1 MRKIPRTIPMFFLA
15 FGLVALGAH
24 AFAAVLASPFPPIS
38 AAQALANQGQT
49 VTVEGVASIHQD
61 SRLGS
66 YFDLDGKWPATHFSA
81 YIPDGNEH
89 VFPPFPALWA
99 MWWTSLAPSGCAGAS
114 PPSSSPTLRS
124 CESSGSRH

>member
-38 AAQALANQGQT
+38 AGQALANQGQT

-66 YFDLDGKWPATHFSA
+66 YIDLDGKWPATHFSA
-81 YIPDGNEH
+81 YIPDGSEH
-89 VFPPFPALWA
+89 VFPPLP
-99 MWWTSLAPSGCAGAS
+99 SLVGHVVDITGTIGARRGIATIVITDAS
-114 PPSSSPTLRS
+114 QLRVV
-124 CESSGSRH
+124 R

>member
-1 MRKIPRTIPMFFLA
+1 MKKLPRTIPMFFLA
-15 FGLVALGAH
+15 FGLVALAAH
-24 AFAAVLASPFPPIS
+24 AFAAPSVSPFPPIS

-66 YFDLDGKWPATHFSA
+66 YIDLDGQWPATHFSA

-89 VFPPFPALWA
+89 VFPPIQ
-99 MWWTSLAPSGCAGAS
+99 SLVGHIVDITGTIGIRRGIATIIITDAS
-114 PPSSSPTLRS
+114 QLRVV
-124 CESSGSRH
+124 R